1 MDSDGFPRSGPD
13 RPVRDSADK
22 TRYRI
27 GYGWLGAVVALYLLA
42 FLVYAETWA
51 FAWDESYHLLAA
63 QLIGRGKRPYIDF
76 CFPQTL
82 VNVYWN
88 AAWMRLLGD
97 SWRVPH
103 AFAALFTLGAVA
115 LTARYVFLRF
125 PAPDWRA
132 AAALTA
138 ALLTGLN
145 AEVFGYAPLAQAY
158 GICLFALLA
167 AFQCAVLAVDRSGP
181 LRAAEA
187 GFLAGMAAASSLLT
201 AAAAPVLLVWLLF
214 YNRAGSRWTKFS
226 AFCAAAAMPF
236 APMIWLAWQG
246 PRQAWFNVIQ
256 YHASFR
262 TLYWPH
268 TTRHDL
274 EVLTSWIDSGQALL
288 IGLLAVSGLAYVAR
302 RSPWPAAIKAEF
314 YLCAWLAAA
323 LSAEVATAHPTFSQY
338 FLLAVPFL
346 AILAAAGLYATVSGG
361 FAAHAFKP
369 SRPLW
374 AVLPVALLMV
384 LGLAKSFYDDR
395 DATDWSV
402 YERLAR
408 KIDEITPRNAV
419 LFADEPIYFL
429 TRRAPPPGL
438 ELAYT
443 HKIDLGPAENALLH
457 IVPAAELQR
466 QLQAGLFATAYTC
479 VDADIQSYHLASLY
493 RQRLEMEGCS
503 IFWDLKK

>member
-1 MDSDGFPRSGPD
+1 
-13 RPVRDSADK
+13 
-22 TRYRI
+22 
-27 GYGWLGAVVALYLLA
+27 
-42 FLVYAETWA
+42 
-51 FAWDESYHLLAA
+51 
-63 QLIGRGKRPYIDF
+63 
-76 CFPQTL
+76 
-82 VNVYWN
+82 
-88 AAWMRLLGD
+88 
-97 SWRVPH
+97 
-103 AFAALFTLGAVA
+103 VA
-115 LTARYVFLRF
+115 LTARFLFLRF
-125 PAPDWRA
+125 PAPDWRV

-158 GICLFALLA
+158 GICLFTLLA
-167 AFQCAVLAVDRSGP
+167 AFRCAVVAVERSGS
-181 LRAAEA
+181 LRSAAA
-187 GFLAGMAAASSLLT
+187 GFLAGTAAASSLLS
-201 AAAAPVLLVWLLF
+201 AAAAPVLLVWMMF

-226 AFCAAAAMPF
+226 AFCAGAAIPF
-236 APMIWLAWQG
+236 APMIWLSWQG
-246 PRQAWFNVIQ
+246 PRQAWFNLIQ

-262 TLYWPH
+262 TLYVPN

-288 IGLLAVSGLAYVAR
+288 IGLLAISGLVYVAR
-302 RSPWPAAIKAEF
+302 RSPWPAAVKAEF

-361 FAAHAFKP
+361 FVAYAFQP

-384 LGLAKSFYDDR
+384 LGLAKSLYDDR
-395 DATDWSV
+395 EATDWSV

-408 KIDEITPRNAV
+408 KIDAITPRDAA

-429 TRRAPPPGL
+429 TRRAPPSGL

-457 IVPAAELQR
+457 IEPAAELQR
-466 QLQAGLFATAYTC
+466 QLQAGMFATAYTC
-479 VDADIQSYHLASLY
+479 SDADIQSYHLANLY
-493 RQRLEMEGCS
+493 RQRLEMEECS